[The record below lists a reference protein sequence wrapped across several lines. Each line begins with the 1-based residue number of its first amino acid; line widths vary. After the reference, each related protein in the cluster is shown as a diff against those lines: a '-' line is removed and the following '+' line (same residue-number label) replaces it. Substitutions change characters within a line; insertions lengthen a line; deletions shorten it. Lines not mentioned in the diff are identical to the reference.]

1 MKKISF
7 NSYKGGACRTTT
19 CYNTIPYLAQ
29 VMGATED
36 EPILIFDVDLD
47 SYGMTSLLIDG
58 ENRPNEYSARNL
70 FVDDEEGF
78 NKRIKKGDLE
88 TPWYKDFYN
97 RCFVKVGKTFG
108 LEQAGAVLFCGVNP
122 TDDTISDEQFKLFKD
137 DLPLD
142 YLLSG
147 LAAME
152 EGCPKAV
159 VFDCAAGVQQ
169 TTRNVLKSITD
180 AVLCMRP
187 TAQFRMGTRDYLIGK
202 IPKILVDSSND
213 MPNFVLLPTAVAP
226 ISEPS
231 NTDESSIDNYELL
244 TNLRAQS
251 FRAIETDII
260 RRYKALVSDD
270 EFLGYTL
277 NESMLDFN
285 APYTYMGIPEIERFK
300 WTEAK
305 LLSDLENMSEQ
316 EKLLEG
322 QYKKLANILAGI

>member
-47 SYGMTSLLIDG
+47 SYGMTSLLADG
-58 ENRPNEYSARNL
+58 DDRHKEYSARNL
-70 FVDDEEGF
+70 FVDDDYGI
-78 NKRIKKGDLE
+78 NKKIKNGQLN
-88 TPWYKDFYN
+88 TSWYKDFYS

-108 LEQAGAVLFCGVNP
+108 LQQAGAILFCGANP
-122 TDDTISDEQFKLFKD
+122 ADDTISDEQFKLFRD

-147 LAAME
+147 LAEME

-187 TAQFRMGTRDYLIGK
+187 TAQFRMGTRDYLISK

-213 MPNFVLLPTAVAP
+213 FPNVVLLPTAVAP
-226 ISEPS
+226 IHEPDDA
-231 NTDESSIDNYELL
+231 DEVGIDNYELL

-251 FRAIETDII
+251 FKDIESDIVKI
-260 RRYKALVSDD
+260 YKARVKNDD
-270 EFLGYTL
+270 FLGYIL
-277 NESMLDFN
+277 KESMLDFE

-300 WTEAK
+300 WTEAR
-305 LLSDLENMSEQ
+305 LLSELENMSEQ

-322 QYKKLANILAGI
+322 QYKKLANILAGN

>member
-1 MKKISF
+1 MKRISF

-47 SYGMTSLLIDG
+47 SYGMTSLLTDG
-58 ENRPNEYSARNL
+58 EDRPKEYSARNL
-70 FVDDEEGF
+70 FVDDNFGI
-78 NKRIKKGDLE
+78 NKKIKSGQLK

-97 RCFVKVGKTFG
+97 KYFVKVGKDFG
-108 LEQAGAVLFCGVNP
+108 LNQAGAVLFCGVNP
-122 TDDTISDEQFKLFKD
+122 ADDTISDEQFKLFKD

-142 YLLSG
+142 YLLSE
-147 LAAME
+147 LDEME

-180 AVLCMRP
+180 SVLCMRP

-213 MPNFVLLPTAVAP
+213 MPNVILLPTAVAP

-231 NTDESSIDNYELL
+231 DTNECSRDNYELL

-251 FRAIETDII
+251 FKAIETDII
-260 RRYKALVSDD
+260 RRYKALVNDD
-270 EFLGYTL
+270 EFVGYKL
-277 NESMLDFN
+277 QESMLDFKE
-285 APYTYMGIPEIERFK
+285 PYTYMGIPEIESFK
-300 WTEAK
+300 WTEES
-305 LLSDLENMSEQ
+305 LLSKLDIKGEQ